1 MVDFNNVK
9 NKKWFI
15 GVGFISVIVGL
26 LVINWPVIAS
36 IDITRIIGYF
46 FVAIGLVQFYHTCNI
61 IKIKSNVWYVVE
73 SIIYIIGGLF
83 IVFKP
88 MLGLI
93 DITLVI
99 LFLMMFSGVLRVL
112 WAISNSQI
120 IKNVSWLILNGVIS
134 IVISIYFLNLL
145 SNPEYSSIL
154 LGILVGVSLILNGV
168 TFVMIGLKYKV

>member
-1 MVDFNNVK
+1 
-9 NKKWFI
+9 
-15 GVGFISVIVGL
+15 
-26 LVINWPVIAS
+26 
-36 IDITRIIGYF
+36 
-46 FVAIGLVQFYHTCNI
+46 
-61 IKIKSNVWYVVE
+61 
-73 SIIYIIGGLF
+73 
-83 IVFKP
+83 
-88 MLGLI
+88 
-93 DITLVI
+93 
-99 LFLMMFSGVLRVL
+99 MFSGVLRVL